1 VSWYQR
7 YSNSVLLSIEARPT
21 TQWRWPVLS
30 AALFR
35 LLVGEVGRLVQAVSR
50 SCLAAQHW
58 AIGETLALPAPAEWG
73 AIEHVVV

>member
-1 VSWYQR
+1 
-7 YSNSVLLSIEARPT
+7 
-21 TQWRWPVLS
+21 VLS